1 MKHEMVVT
9 VCSETGEPRKRL
21 KHEMVVTVC
30 SETGEPRKRRWF
42 NVIDKGHYKS
52 IGRIIISTKDQT

>member
-1 MKHEMVVT
+1 M
-9 VCSETGEPRKRL
+9 